1 MNLGHRPQDMDFRRE
16 VRAFCATQLP
26 KALRDRVRA
35 GLRPT
40 PTQFRQW
47 QDILHRHGWGAP
59 SWPREFG
66 GTGWSPVQLHIFEQ
80 ETAAADAPPQFHQG
94 LELIGPIIFTTVVS
108 GIGGMGDLKA
118 VGRVGLKALIY
129 FEGVTTLALV
139 IGLVVANAFAPG
151 AGMHATAATLDAGA
165 VAQYTKAAQ
174 NLTTTQQLLHIIP
187 DTFVGAFV
195 GGEVLQVLVVALL
208 FGVAL
213 TSLGKAGQSIID
225 LCHDVSKVFFRI
237 VQIVS
242 RVAPLAAFGAMAFTI
257 GKYGLGSLKSLA
269 GLMACVYLTCFL
281 FVTVVL
287 GTIARACGFS
297 LWKILRYIREELLIV
312 IGTSSSESALPGLM
326 AKMEKAGCRPSVV
339 GVVVPSGYS
348 FNLDGTC
355 IYLTMAALFI
365 AQATDTPL
373 SLAQQLSLLAV
384 LLLTSKGAAGVTGSG
399 FITLAA
405 TLAATGTVPVA
416 GMALILGVDRF
427 MSEARAITNFIGN
440 TVATLVI
447 AKWDGALDTSRA
459 QEVLARP

>member
-1 MNLGHRPQDMDFRRE
+1 MKAIASRLYLQVLVAIVVGVAVGHFHP
-16 VRAFCATQLP
+16 
-26 KALRDRVRA
+26 
-35 GLRPT
+35 
-40 PTQFRQW
+40 
-47 QDILHRHGWGAP
+47 
-59 SWPREFG
+59 EFG
-66 GTGWSPVQLHIFEQ
+66 ASLKPLG
-80 ETAAADAPPQFHQG
+80 DAFIK
-94 LELIGPIIFTTVVS
+94 LIKMLIGPIIFTTVVS

-139 IGLVVANAFAPG
+139 IGLTVANALTPG
-151 AGMHATAATLDAGA
+151 AGMHASAASLDAGA
-165 VAQYTKAAQ
+165 VAQYAQAAQ
-174 NLTTTQQLLHIIP
+174 KLTTTQQLLHVIP

-213 TSLGKAGQSIID
+213 TSLGTTGHPIIQ
-225 LCHDVSKVFFRI
+225 LCHDISKVFFRI

-281 FVTVVL
+281 FVVVVL
-287 GTIARACGFS
+287 GGIARACGFS
-297 LWKILRYIREELLIV
+297 LWKILRHIREELLIV

-326 AKMEKAGCRPSVV
+326 AKMERAGCRPSVV

-373 SLAQQLSLLAV
+373 SLPQQLSLLAV

-405 TLAATGTVPVA
+405 TLSATGTVPVA

-447 AKWDGALDTSRA
+447 AKWDGAYTPDGTCDLRSGGPNPTTKGG
-459 QEVLARP
+459 